1 MKSVNK
7 ILSVF
12 LAVLMM
18 FSIIPMA
25 NIEAE
30 AANYNASAA
39 VSFANSHWNDG
50 IGLCAEFVS
59 RCLNA
64 GGITVPN
71 KASYYSSSTQSY
83 KNNSGTLGAYTNPYT
98 CSASLLLYL
107 SEHYQI
113 ITNPSSSDIAV
124 GDVVFMYGGS
134 SGQWKDGHVGIVISK
149 TNGVPVYAAHNRA
162 TNSGKFS
169 SSYPCTYVA
178 KMNGIIT
185 THKVDSSYGKN
196 FTAYPKAKIT
206 ASNIFDANHN
216 QISSTAWIG
225 TSDKC
230 TIHEVYTDGC
240 CKVSY
245 PLDGG
250 GTKTVYSKIKS
261 FIIEH
266 THSYSTYYEAAH
278 PHKIYKKCSCG
289 DWYYTGEYKTVSSC
303 SSCQPPSGYH
313 MWFDGGTKYYLY
325 DTITVNAESNNAKQY
340 QFVFTLPSGKD
351 NYTDW
356 MANGEFSATSNET
369 GTYKVS
375 YLAKNDYGTYDTR
388 KDGCTLTFYYV
399 APTISISNSTSVSL
413 KVGNTHQIYL
423 TADTGDNDTDISFSS
438 SNTNVATVS
447 SSGLI
452 TAKSSGTSTITAKLV
467 YHGDN
472 GDYTTSCKMTV
483 SVSEKIYTVK
493 FNANGGSGTMSNQS
507 FTYNTA
513 KALTANSFTRT
524 GYTFLGWSTS
534 STATSATYTDK
545 QSVENLT
552 STDGGTVTLYAVW
565 KPNTYTVKFNANG
578 GSGTMSN
585 QSFTYDTAKALTAN
599 SFTRTGYTFLGWS
612 TSSSATTITYT
623 DKQSVKNL
631 TTTNGGYVTL
641 YAVWSKKP
649 TYTLYYNANG
659 GSGAPASQT
668 GFGTFN
674 ISSTV
679 PTRAGY
685 TFVGWSSVY
694 PSDIADFQPKEM
706 IAIDANI
713 TLYAVW
719 QANTYNVKFNAN
731 GGTGTMSNQSFT
743 YDTAKALTANSFA
756 RTGYTFLGWST
767 SSTATSATYTDK
779 QFVKN
784 LTTTNGGYVTLYAVW
799 QKDPVTVSSI
809 SIATKPTKT
818 EYYVGDTFN
827 SSGLSV
833 KITMS
838 DGTTKTL
845 TSGFTVSKPNM
856 STAGTKTV
864 TITYSEKKASFT
876 IKVIERPV
884 APDAPDTNFTLS
896 IQEPSRTEIRNKD
909 GIVLHTVVEGKLPD
923 GARIE
928 WSWDNNKF
936 DVEENDDGTLTIIAR
951 NNGETTIT
959 ATVYGADGD
968 ILATDSVVMNSKS
981 GFFDKIGGFF
991 RSLFGTTKIYDK

>member
-612 TSSSATTITYT
+612 TSS
-623 DKQSVKNL
+623 
-631 TTTNGGYVTL
+631 
-641 YAVWSKKP
+641 
-649 TYTLYYNANG
+649 
-659 GSGAPASQT
+659 
-668 GFGTFN
+668 
-674 ISSTV
+674 
-679 PTRAGY
+679 
-685 TFVGWSSVY
+685 
-694 PSDIADFQPKEM
+694 
-706 IAIDANI
+706 
-713 TLYAVW
+713 
-719 QANTYNVKFNAN
+719 
-731 GGTGTMSNQSFT
+731 
-743 YDTAKALTANSFA
+743 
-756 RTGYTFLGWST
+756 
-767 SSTATSATYTDK
+767 TATSATYTDK